1 MGNRRMDWRDKVS
14 PELWLAIKIGLLL
27 IVFAVFIFLKLVGR
41 D

>member
-1 MGNRRMDWRDKVS
+1 MS

-27 IVFAVFIFLKLVGR
+27 IVFAVFVFLKLIGR